1 MTERSLL
8 MRCTKYRTSGRDID
22 ARYHT
27 AVYLFTSNLQ
37 ITAMVSLSKILLAS
51 SSATMKKAGGRGW
64 MDTLRV
70 YVKGGTGG
78 TGLPP
83 VDGVG
88 GQGGSVWVRA
98 TEKIGSLHEV
108 RRKNKSQRYVADGGE
123 DSS

>member
-1 MTERSLL
+1 
-8 MRCTKYRTSGRDID
+8 
-22 ARYHT
+22 
-27 AVYLFTSNLQ
+27 
-37 ITAMVSLSKILLAS
+37 MVALSKILLAANS
-51 SSATMKKAGGRGW
+51 MKTKKAGGRGW
-64 MDTLRV
+64 IDTLRV

-78 TGLPP
+78 AGLPP

-98 TEKIGSLHEV
+98 SEKIGSLHEV